1 MEAIMPKTKNVAK
14 ATTKETA
21 IVTAEEVTKT
31 TNTPADESSEPSVQ
45 VLKSTEILN
54 FPLTVYGTMEEP
66 LFLAKDVAEM
76 IDYAKTGAGAYNVS
90 VMLQTVDEDEKLL
103 RKIFVPAQNAKKD
116 KEESVST
123 MLVSGQSRE
132 VWMLTEHG
140 LYEVLMQSRKPI
152 AKEFKR
158 AVKDLLKDIRLEKVQ
173 AVKGLEDYMGELLL
187 KTADLVQVEHT
198 YLSAVYGTPEVK
210 EFAQFDEKRQKDL
223 LNNNKEL
230 NEYCRKEYNLRVNTE
245 NYNAQLR
252 EENESLKCQVQ
263 YLKTDIELVSNRSK
277 ANYAELQTLYDY
289 IRNNGIER
297 AKNLVIKLRP
307 S

>member
-1 MEAIMPKTKNVAK
+1 MEANMPKTKNVAK

-54 FPLTVYGTMEEP
+54 FPLTVFGTMEEP

-76 IDYAKTGAGAYNVS
+76 IEYSEDNTHR
-90 VMLQTVDEDEKLL
+90 MLDLVDEDEKLTVKML
-103 RKIFVPAQNAKKD
+103 R
-116 KEESVST
+116 
-123 MLVSGQSRE
+123 SGQNRE

-187 KTADLVQVEHT
+187 KTADLIQIEHR
-198 YLSAVYGTPEVK
+198 YLSDVYSTPEVK